1 MGFVEKLTRAYLE
14 TDASLLEINP
24 LLVTKEED
32 VLALDCKLNF
42 DDNAMFRHADARG
55 ASECD
60 QCSWKLDSSTAM
72 TS

>member
-1 MGFVEKLTRAYLE
+1 MSGGTADRLADLTDRDADWAGLRVLVAGLGVSGFAAA
-14 TDASLLEINP
+14 DALLE
-24 LLVTKEED
+24 
-32 VLALDCKLNF
+32 
-42 DDNAMFRHADARG
+42 RG